1 MTWLDIGNGWRNL
14 FLLSCGLQAATLGL
28 WFCLRGWFSPR
39 HRVACFLTGVAAT
52 PLCQYL
58 WMLLLAL
65 LWPQAPRWVYIGA
78 PPVAAAAGLAWM
90 TLRRVPRLW
99 AALRG
104 GSAVRAAGQGLRAL
118 LRMDR
123 ATVAAACFAA
133 CVVILLMPVCVR
145 YMSSMESVRGGD
157 AGEYLALA
165 QRYCEDRDLGNLLE
179 KDDVTGHFRGHSHFP
194 SLELYMSYG
203 LFHTGG
209 EVGYPNDKAVFTGLG
224 MNTFYMA
231 AAYLALLIVACRG
244 RRRWVL
250 LGGAVQPRAGPVLLR
265 GERAQGHLAH
275 SGASVGDAVFRG
287 A

>member
-14 FLLSCGLQAATLGL
+14 FLLSCGLQAAALGL

-65 LWPQAPRWVYIGA
+65 VWPQAPRWVYIGV
-78 PPVAAAAGLAWM
+78 PPVLAAAGLAWM
-90 TLRRVPRLW
+90 GLSRLT
-99 AALRG
+99 R
-104 GSAVRAAGQGLRAL
+104 LRAFL
-118 LRMDR
+118 RAGAPVHAAAQRLRAFLRMDR

-133 CVVILLMPVCVR
+133 CVVILLAPVCVR

-179 KDDVTGHFRGHSHFP
+179 KDDTTGHFRGHSHFP
-194 SLELYMSYG
+194 SLELYMLRSAAPT
-203 LFHTGG
+203 HAMHC
-209 EVGYPNDKAVFTGLG
+209 AV
-224 MNTFYMA
+224 
-231 AAYLALLIVACRG
+231 
-244 RRRWVL
+244 
-250 LGGAVQPRAGPVLLR
+250 P
-265 GERAQGHLAH
+265 
-275 SGASVGDAVFRG
+275 
-287 A
+287 